1 MKAPISKEVGA
12 FCVNPYTTV
21 MMDGRLTK
29 PLTNLTLRIY
39 TEVDML
45 SKRVEI
51 LLDPAEMEALRRHAE
66 KAKKSVG
73 ALIREAVKEKYLTPT
88 PKERKE
94 ALKRLLSRQCQIDL
108 PPWKQLKKELEAS
121 MGRGIAA
128 D

>member
-1 MKAPISKEVGA
+1 
-12 FCVNPYTTV
+12 
-21 MMDGRLTK
+21 
-29 PLTNLTLRIY
+29 
-39 TEVDML
+39 ML

-51 LLDPAEMEALRRHAE
+51 LLDPAEMEALRRQAK

-94 ALKRLLSRQCQIDL
+94 ALKRLLSAECQIDL
-108 PPWKQLKKELEAS
+108 PSWKQVKKELEES

>member
-1 MKAPISKEVGA
+1 
-12 FCVNPYTTV
+12 
-21 MMDGRLTK
+21 
-29 PLTNLTLRIY
+29 
-39 TEVDML
+39 ML

-51 LLDPAEMEALRRHAE
+51 LLDPAEMEALRRQAK

-88 PKERKE
+88 RKERE
-94 ALKRLLSRQCQIDL
+94 AALRRLLSAECQIDL
-108 PPWKQLKKELEAS
+108 PPWKQVKKELEKG

>member
-1 MKAPISKEVGA
+1 
-12 FCVNPYTTV
+12 
-21 MMDGRLTK
+21 
-29 PLTNLTLRIY
+29 
-39 TEVDML
+39 ML

-51 LLDPAEMEALRRHAE
+51 LLDPAEMESLRRQAR

-88 PKERKE
+88 SKERKE
-94 ALKRLLSRQCQIDL
+94 ALRRLLSAECQIDL
-108 PPWKQLKKELEAS
+108 PPWKQLKKELEES

>member
-1 MKAPISKEVGA
+1 
-12 FCVNPYTTV
+12 
-21 MMDGRLTK
+21 
-29 PLTNLTLRIY
+29 
-39 TEVDML
+39 ML

-51 LLDPAEMEALRRHAE
+51 LLEPAEMESLRRQAK
-66 KAKKSVG
+66 KAKKSMG

-94 ALKRLLSRQCQIDL
+94 ALKRLLSAECQIDL
-108 PPWKQLKKELEAS
+108 PPWKQLKKELEES